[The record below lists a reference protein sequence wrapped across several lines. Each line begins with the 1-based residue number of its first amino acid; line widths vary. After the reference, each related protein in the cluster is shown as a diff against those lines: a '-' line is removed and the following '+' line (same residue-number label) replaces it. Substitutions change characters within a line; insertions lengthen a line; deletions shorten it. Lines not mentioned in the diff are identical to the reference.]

1 MERLFLLL
9 FFCKNMKRTDSLVR
23 DVNLVRAQSPLVH
36 NITNYVAMNN
46 SANALLA
53 VGASPVMAHST
64 DEAAEMAGIASA
76 LVINIGT
83 LEAEWVK
90 AMLLAGK
97 TALGRRIPVVF
108 DPVGAGATSYR
119 STVCTQIIEECKPSI
134 IRGNASE
141 IIALFNANAKT
152 KGVDSTNASEDALN
166 PAKALA
172 RASGSVVVIS
182 GETDYIT
189 DGNAVETVRNGN
201 PMMAKVT
208 GMGCTA
214 SALVGAF
221 AAVNPNFLEAAAHAM
236 FVMGIAGEVAAGFSK
251 GNGSLQMH
259 FLDMLCSLDEEI
271 IRKNIRL

>member
-1 MERLFLLL
+1 MINIDYLVRDL
-9 FFCKNMKRTDSLVR
+9 SLVR
-23 DVNLVRAQSPLVH
+23 EKSPLVH

-53 VGASPVMAHST
+53 VGASPVMAHSL
-64 DEAAEMAGIASA
+64 DEVAEMAGIASS

-83 LEAEWVK
+83 LEAKWVK
-90 AMLLAGK
+90 AMLIAGK
-97 TALGRRIPVVF
+97 TALDKHIPVVF

-119 STVCTQIIEECKPSI
+119 SKVCTQIIEECKPSV

-152 KGVDSTNASEDALN
+152 KGVDSTNTSEDALH

-172 RASGSVVVIS
+172 GESGSIVVIS

-189 DGNAVETVRNGN
+189 DGSTVEIVKNGS

-214 SALVGAF
+214 SAIVGAF
-221 AAVNPNFLEAAAHAM
+221 TAVNPNFLEAATHAM
-236 FVMGIAGEVAAGFSK
+236 FIMGIAGEVAARVSK
-251 GNGSLQMH
+251 GNGSLQIN
-259 FLDMLCSLDEEI
+259 FLDTLFNIDEEV
-271 IRKNIRL
+271 IRKNIQL